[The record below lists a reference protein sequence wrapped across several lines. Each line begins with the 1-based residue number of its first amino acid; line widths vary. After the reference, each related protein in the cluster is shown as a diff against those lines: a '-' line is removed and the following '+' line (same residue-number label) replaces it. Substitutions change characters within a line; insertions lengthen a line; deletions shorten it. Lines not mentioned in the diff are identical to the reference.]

1 MCIAEVECKQAR
13 AECQQAPDAAL
24 SAGGGVKHA
33 VHSQL
38 SPWRPV
44 TLSDPR
50 PRASVAHHLPVASVD
65 HVARAARH
73 QQVRKVFAPAQQYS
87 HFAHG
92 CESRLCTDG
101 HCLPAPDWS
110 VVCDQPLVDRSD
122 SAAAGGRM
130 SATYALGA
138 LLAIALGGYLLY
150 ALIRPEKF

>member
-73 QQVRKVFAPAQQYS
+73 QQVRKVFAPASNTHILLTAASLDFARMDIVFLLLIGVLYAIS
-87 HFAHG
+87 HWLIA
-92 CESRLCTDG
+92 
-101 HCLPAPDWS
+101 
-110 VVCDQPLVDRSD
+110 
-122 SAAAGGRM
+122 
-130 SATYALGA
+130 
-138 LLAIALGGYLLY
+138 AIARLRGV
-150 ALIRPEKF
+150 E